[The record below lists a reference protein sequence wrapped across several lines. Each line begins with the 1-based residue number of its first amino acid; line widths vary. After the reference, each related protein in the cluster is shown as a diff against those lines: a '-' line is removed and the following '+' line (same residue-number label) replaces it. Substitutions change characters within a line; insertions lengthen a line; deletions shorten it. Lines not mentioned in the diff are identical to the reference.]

1 MYVSVIVPAA
11 GSGRRMGRPEGKLAL
26 DLGGKPV
33 LLHTLEALQRSPRVD
48 EIVLVV
54 RPEEEAGWRSRL
66 AQLPGQRKV
75 RRVVAGGERRQD
87 SVARGLAVL
96 DPRSSVVVVHD
107 GARPLVS
114 RELLHRT
121 IEAAAEHGAAVA
133 AMPVT
138 DTVKEVSGEWVQR
151 TLDRSR
157 LWAAQTPQAFRT
169 EVLRE
174 AYAAAEEGEA
184 TDDAALVERLG
195 QRVRVVRGEGENLK
209 LTTRRD
215 LELARMLVG
224 KEVVGMT
231 RVGMGY
237 DAHRLV
243 SGRPLILGGVRV
255 EHPWGLEGHSDADV
269 LVHAAMDAL
278 LGAAGEED
286 IGSHFPPEDP
296 RFRGADSVE
305 LLGRVGAL
313 LSGKG
318 WRLANLDLTLLAERP
333 RLAPYVPAIKARLG
347 AALGVSGG
355 VIGVK
360 ATTTEGMGWVGR
372 GEGMAALA
380 VALLVGGLPG
390 M

>member
-174 AYAAAEEGEA
+174 AYAAA
-184 TDDAALVERLG
+184 
-195 QRVRVVRGEGENLK
+195 
-209 LTTRRD
+209 
-215 LELARMLVG
+215 
-224 KEVVGMT
+224 
-231 RVGMGY
+231 
-237 DAHRLV
+237 
-243 SGRPLILGGVRV
+243 
-255 EHPWGLEGHSDADV
+255 
-269 LVHAAMDAL
+269 
-278 LGAAGEED
+278 
-286 IGSHFPPEDP
+286 
-296 RFRGADSVE
+296 
-305 LLGRVGAL
+305 
-313 LSGKG
+313 
-318 WRLANLDLTLLAERP
+318 
-333 RLAPYVPAIKARLG
+333 
-347 AALGVSGG
+347 
-355 VIGVK
+355 
-360 ATTTEGMGWVGR
+360 
-372 GEGMAALA
+372 
-380 VALLVGGLPG
+380 
-390 M
+390 